1 MDSCIARTS
10 CLLPRIKDE
19 KHGNQKQ
26 FSQAAIKYAIAA
38 YMQLLALGVLG
49 KHPQIMQTWNLP
61 QHRGQRTAGKGG
73 LSGVGQA

>member
-1 MDSCIARTS
+1 M
-10 CLLPRIKDE
+10 
-19 KHGNQKQ
+19 
-26 FSQAAIKYAIAA
+26 FSQAAKKYAIAA

>member
-10 CLLPRIKDE
+10 CLLPRVKNE

-26 FSQAAIKYAIAA
+26 FSQAAKKYAITA
-38 YMQLLALGVLG
+38 YMQLFALGVLG
-49 KHPQIMQTWNLP
+49 KHAKMQTWNLP

>member
-1 MDSCIARTS
+1 MDYCIARTS

-26 FSQAAIKYAIAA
+26 FSQAAKKYAIAA

-49 KHPQIMQTWNLP
+49 KHAKMQTWNLP